1 VIPLSTSPAP
11 RPAEIQI
18 VSKPLPQV
26 IYPVMKK
33 FEDLTEREVLALAIG
48 LEEED
53 ERVYS
58 DFAEGLRQDYPATA
72 TMFDGMREEESGH
85 RRRLIELFQKKFG
98 EHIPLIRRQDVR
110 GFVER
115 PALWLVRPLRIDAVR
130 KEASTMEVET
140 RRFYEKAA
148 ARTQDASIRQL
159 LDDLANE
166 ERGHEVRAQ
175 ELDLPEQAKADEEVA
190 QRRLFVLQIVQP
202 GLAGLMDGSVS
213 TLAPVF
219 AAALATQKSWDA
231 FLVGLAAS
239 AGAGISMGFAEALSD
254 DGSLTGRGHPW
265 VRGVI
270 CGAMTAVGGIGHT
283 LPFLIKDF
291 RLALWA
297 AGLVVLAELGVIT
310 WIRRRY
316 MDTPWVTAA
325 LQVGLGGVLVFVTG
339 VLIGIS

>member
-1 VIPLSTSPAP
+1 MRA
-11 RPAEIQI
+11 R
-18 VSKPLPQV
+18 QV
-26 IYPVMKK
+26 IYCVMKK
-33 FEDLTEREVLALAIG
+33 FEELTEREVLALAIA

-53 ERVYS
+53 ERVYA
-58 DFAEGLRQDYPATA
+58 DFAEGLRQDYPGTA
-72 TMFDGMREEESGH
+72 SMFEGMREEESGH
-85 RRRLIELFQKKFG
+85 RRRLLDLYRTKFG

-115 PALWLVRPLRIDAVR
+115 PALWLVRPLRIEAVR

-166 ERGHEVRAQ
+166 ERGHEIRAQ
-175 ELDLPEQAKADEEVA
+175 ELDKQKLPAHVKEDEEVA

-219 AAALATQKSWDA
+219 AAALATQDSWKT

-239 AGAGISMGFAEALSD
+239 IGAGISMGFAEALSD

-265 VRGVI
+265 VRGLI
-270 CGAMTAVGGIGHT
+270 CGAMTAVGGVGHT
-283 LPFLIKDF
+283 LPFLVHNF
-291 RLALWA
+291 RLAFGA
-297 AGLVVLAELGVIT
+297 AGTVVVAELAIIT

-316 MDTPWVTAA
+316 MDTPWFSAA
-325 LQVGLGGVLVFVTG
+325 VQVGVGGALVFLTG
-339 VLIGIS
+339 VLIGSS

>member
-1 VIPLSTSPAP
+1 
-11 RPAEIQI
+11 
-18 VSKPLPQV
+18 
-26 IYPVMKK
+26 MKK
-33 FEDLTEREVLALAIG
+33 FHELSEREVLALAIA

-53 ERVYS
+53 ERVYA
-58 DFAEGLRQDYPATA
+58 DFAEGLRQDYPASA
-72 TMFDGMREEESGH
+72 AMFEGMREEESGH
-85 RRRLIELFQKKFG
+85 RRRLIELFRQKFG

-115 PALWLVRPLRIDAVR
+115 PALWLIRPLRIEAVR

-148 ARTQDASIRQL
+148 ARTQDASVRQL
-159 LDDLANE
+159 LDDLINE
-166 ERGHEVRAQ
+166 EREHEERAQ
-175 ELDLPEQAKADEEVA
+175 ELDKEKLPANVKADEERA

-219 AAALATQKSWDA
+219 AAAFATHSSNDA

-270 CGAMTAVGGIGHT
+270 CGAMTALGGIGHT
-283 LPFLIKDF
+283 LPFLLKDF
-291 RLALWA
+291 RVALWA
-297 AGLVVLAELGVIT
+297 AGAVVLAELAIIT
-310 WIRRRY
+310 WIRHRY
-316 MDTPWVTAA
+316 MDSPWISAA
-325 LQVGLGGVLVFVTG
+325 LQVGLGGVLVFITG
-339 VLIGIS
+339 ALIGNS

>member
-1 VIPLSTSPAP
+1 M
-11 RPAEIQI
+11 QI
-18 VSKPLPQV
+18 VSGMRGQV
-26 IYPVMKK
+26 SYGVMKK
-33 FEDLTEREVLALAIG
+33 FEELTEREVLALAIG

-72 TMFDGMREEESGH
+72 AMFEGMREEESGH
-85 RRRLIELFQKKFG
+85 RRRLLELYRTKFG

-115 PALWLVRPLRIDAVR
+115 PALWLVRPLRIEAVR

-159 LDDLANE
+159 LDDLATE
-166 ERGHEVRAQ
+166 EREHENRAQ
-175 ELDLPEQAKADEEVA
+175 ELDKQKLPANVKADEEVA

-231 FLVGLAAS
+231 FLVGF
-239 AGAGISMGFAEALSD
+239 G
-254 DGSLTGRGHPW
+254 
-265 VRGVI
+265 
-270 CGAMTAVGGIGHT
+270 
-283 LPFLIKDF
+283 
-291 RLALWA
+291 A
-297 AGLVVLAELGVIT
+297 AGGGGMRVGV
-310 WIRRRY
+310 W
-316 MDTPWVTAA
+316 
-325 LQVGLGGVLVFVTG
+325 GGF
-339 VLIGIS
+339 S